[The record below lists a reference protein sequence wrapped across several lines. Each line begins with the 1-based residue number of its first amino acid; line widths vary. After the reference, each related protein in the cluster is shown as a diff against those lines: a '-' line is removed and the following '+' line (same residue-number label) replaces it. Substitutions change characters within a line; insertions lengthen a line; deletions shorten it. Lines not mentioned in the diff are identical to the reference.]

1 MSCSVEHIYSVHLV
15 WLADVQLCRCD
26 WWSYRYMAEAINN
39 FAADTIVALPESAQL
54 SALQCVISVHRGSD
68 DKWTN

>member
-1 MSCSVEHIYSVHLV
+1 
-15 WLADVQLCRCD
+15 
-26 WWSYRYMAEAINN
+26 MAEAVNN